1 MAITNADKQ
10 ALLNGSA
17 TIPFKINII
26 QDGEVI
32 KTLTENSIVDLD
44 HEDFRYVDTESLGIG
59 QFVAR
64 KVVGTLDQIYTEF
77 EIEDTELEL
86 QMGVSYNGTT
96 HYYSLGNFL
105 VTKPSTDDVKD
116 KTSFEAMDY
125 TKKFNTPF
133 TDTGLTFPCTAL
145 QLAQH
150 TCNLCGVELAT
161 TDFANY
167 DFEIPNNQYTEGDTC
182 RKVMQDIGKLA
193 YSWVRIGWDNKCYI
207 DFEIKNTVEDYNTI
221 TNSQY
226 YDLSLQKKAFG
237 PVNRVVIGIRD
248 VEGENAVIEDS
259 ASIEE
264 NGVTEI
270 QLYDSNITYTPELR
284 LQAINVASRL
294 FGLTYTPMELD
305 TIGHPWLEGNDK
317 IEIVD
322 MNGDSLYTYP
332 WDRTIAYN
340 GHIKSKISSK
350 ADTKTE
356 TEYRNYGGL
365 ETAMRQTR
373 IIVDKQNQVIQ
384 STVNTV
390 TEQNNKISQI
400 TQTVDEINQK
410 ISDIADVTVS
420 GESNVGDVL
429 LENINASE
437 PITIKVK
444 PLNSNNNISYLY
456 PNSNL
461 YPSSTTYLK
470 TRKIRFIRTYEEE
483 GQTLTENIDY
493 ELPDDL
499 LYYDSTH
506 YDEFYLSHDSE
517 TCQITKKCKYN
528 ADGTVGLLSQEEI
541 NTYTYPSIVL
551 GDGDYEVQLLGYDIG
566 YLYVQLMASNIYTTQ
581 FATKVEMN
589 SAINQKADEIS
600 LEVEEKLDSDEFT
613 HAKIVAKINDDT
625 SQVQIEA
632 DKIDLQGYITAT
644 DLAGTGTTTINGS
657 NITTGSINANLI
669 TSGTLSANRISG
681 GHLEIIGNYTEGN
694 AFVDIIS
701 PESTTSRPIGTS
713 IWNNGLSCF
722 DYSQGSS
729 IPVIRTENDNGYAEL
744 AGHVVNAYGFNNIS
758 LEERKKNFEKLNN
771 ALSIIKDID
780 IYKYNYKNER
790 DDDKKHIGLVIGEN
804 YNYSKEVTS
813 NNNEEVDIYSLVSV
827 CCQAIKEL
835 QKEINELKKESEK

>member
-1 MAITNADKQ
+1 MKNITSNYKNAMKLMGREIDSIISYEDNDELIELGAEQLNSVTPVYKSSILKSAMKELDIDSNVEIPIGTILTYQFGLKVGNEYEYINYGNYVVYKAEKQEDTKSWNIVCYDKMLYAMKDYESLGVTYPITVRDYLSAICTKIGLTLATNTFANHDKEIQ
-10 ALLNGSA
+10 TELYLDSNGNSLGYTYRDVLDEIA
-17 TIPFKINII
+17 QVTASTICINNNDELEVRYITDTEDTI
-26 QDGEVI
+26 DEEYLKDINVNFGEKYGPV
-32 KTLTENSIVDLD
+32 NSIVLSRAGDSDKVYLRDDESIALNGLCEINISENQIMNFNDRSDYLPAILNKLD
-44 HEDFRYVDTESLGIG
+44 GLEYYLNDFSSTGITYYELCDRYN
-59 QFVAR
+59 
-64 KVVGTLDQIYTEF
+64 VVVENNTYSCVMFND
-77 EIEDTELEL
+77 EI
-86 QMGVSYNGTT
+86 
-96 HYYSLGNFL
+96 L
-105 VTKPSTDDVKD
+105 VTQGLVENVFTEMPEDSET
-116 KTSFEAMDY
+116 DY
-125 TKKFNTPF
+125 TKADK
-133 TDTGLTFPCTAL
+133 TDRKIN
-145 QLAQH
+145 Q
-150 TCNLCGVELAT
+150 T
-161 TDFANY
+161 T
-167 DFEIPNNQYTEGDTC
+167 
-182 RKVMQDIGKLA
+182 L
-193 YSWVRIGWDNKCYI
+193 
-207 DFEIKNTVEDYNTI
+207 
-221 TNSQY
+221 
-226 YDLSLQKKAFG
+226 
-237 PVNRVVIGIRD
+237 
-248 VEGENAVIEDS
+248 
-259 ASIEE
+259 
-264 NGVTEI
+264 
-270 QLYDSNITYTPELR
+270 
-284 LQAINVASRL
+284 
-294 FGLTYTPMELD
+294 
-305 TIGHPWLEGNDK
+305 
-317 IEIVD
+317 
-322 MNGDSLYTYP
+322 
-332 WDRTIAYN
+332 
-340 GHIKSKISSK
+340 
-350 ADTKTE
+350 
-356 TEYRNYGGL
+356 
-365 ETAMRQTR
+365 
-373 IIVDKQNQVIQ
+373 IVDKQNQVIQ

-420 GESNVGDVL
+420 GESNIGDVV
-429 LENINASE
+429 LENVNASE
-437 PITIKVK
+437 PITIKIR
-444 PLNSNNNISYLY
+444 PLNSSNNISYLY

-517 TCQITKKCKYN
+517 TCQITKRCKYN
-528 ADGTVGLLSQEEI
+528 ADGTIGLLTQEEV

-701 PESTTSRPIGTS
+701 PNSTTSRPIGTS